1 MTILGPLPLMT
12 GPDLVTELAAITLM
26 KAGTLSGGLQ
36 LLPGSLSHVPP
47 HDGGFGLNT
56 LAKPLKLAGA
66 EPPLRWFALS
76 HWAPQKVTFVPTTAS
91 RSPIT
96 KLPA

>member
-1 MTILGPLPLMT
+1 MT
-12 GPDLVTELAAITLM
+12 GPDLTIELAAITLM
-26 KAGTLSGGLQ
+26 KAGTVSGGLQ

-47 HDGGFGLNT
+47 HDGGFGFNT

-66 EPPLRWFALS
+66 EPPLRWFAFD
-76 HWAPQKVTFVPTTAS
+76 HWAPQKVIFVPTTAS